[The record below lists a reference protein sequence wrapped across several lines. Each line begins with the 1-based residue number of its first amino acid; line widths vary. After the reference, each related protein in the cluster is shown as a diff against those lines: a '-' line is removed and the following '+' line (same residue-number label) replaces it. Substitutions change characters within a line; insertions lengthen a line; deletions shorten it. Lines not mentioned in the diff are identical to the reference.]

1 MSVGRTPDGVRPS
14 VCRVRR
20 CLVTSPSVTAL
31 PLLHRVCIRVT
42 FRPSADNYCKNFTV
56 VISILSA
63 LTSRHSTTPQTA
75 KNQRKTEG
83 ALRLPQHT
91 PGPTGKN
98 FAVNFPAFLSVHR
111 TPRALTQHAPPTAR
125 SPNLHLTHRPAHAQR
140 SASFLAH
147 THTGQTGRRRTR
159 RGSAS
164 PLTPPA
170 YTRGAHPTKAP
181 HEALRQS
188 LLNCS
193 SPQTK
198 EVLRPREHPGE
209 EDRDGEGRD
218 NHRFNDF
225 EPGGAGQ
232 VAEKPSVH
240 EKNPLDSLRRRALEP
255 AQREHP
261 WTSESTNQRSGG
273 RCSARNC
280 RIPGCRSS
288 SS

>member
-91 PGPTGKN
+91 PSSTGKN

-170 YTRGAHPTKAP
+170 YTRGAHPPARAP
-181 HEALRQS
+181 DE
-188 LLNCS
+188 
-193 SPQTK
+193 SPSRGFTAVTLKPQQLPDQRSPAPTGTPRRRGSQRR
-198 EVLRPREHPGE
+198 RPR
-209 EDRDGEGRD
+209 
-218 NHRFNDF
+218 
-225 EPGGAGQ
+225 
-232 VAEKPSVH
+232 
-240 EKNPLDSLRRRALEP
+240 
-255 AQREHP
+255 
-261 WTSESTNQRSGG
+261 
-273 RCSARNC
+273 
-280 RIPGCRSS
+280 
-288 SS
+288 